1 MEAFLRVAMVV
12 VLIGGAGC
20 GGKKPPGGEAPA
32 PTDAGGVTLDPDEAA
47 QLAGGFRDVLEAMA
61 DVVRARRGAACNG
74 NGDAGVRDGDA
85 GPCADCAAMAADLGA
100 VFDRAEPLFARARV
114 VRSDDAA
121 NRVFDDAMRA
131 HESGVKTLVDEI
143 SAGLTPCAG
152 NAELV
157 KVIERM
163 PVL

>member
-1 MEAFLRVAMVV
+1 MPAFLRVALVV

-20 GGKKPPGGEAPA
+20 GGKKPPGGETPA
-32 PTDAGGVTLDPDEAA
+32 PIDAGGVTLDPDEAA
-47 QLAGGFRDVLEAMA
+47 LLAGGFRDMLEAMA
-61 DVVRARRGAACNG
+61 EVVRARRGAACG
-74 NGDAGVRDGDA
+74 GDAGVRDGDA
-85 GPCADCAAMAADLGA
+85 GPCADCAAMAVDLGA
-100 VFDRAEPLFARARV
+100 VFDRAEPLFARARE
-114 VRSDDAA
+114 VRSHDDS

-131 HESGVKTLVDEI
+131 HERGVKALVDEI
-143 SAGLTPCAG
+143 SAGLAPCAG